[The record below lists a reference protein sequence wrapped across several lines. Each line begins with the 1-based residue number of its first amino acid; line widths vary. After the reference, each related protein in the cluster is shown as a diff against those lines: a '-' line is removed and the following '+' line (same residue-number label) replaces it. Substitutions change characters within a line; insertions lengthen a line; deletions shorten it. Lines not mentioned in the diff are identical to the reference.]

1 MPGLMPVNFTVTGVS
16 NRLITGNG
24 RPLSNWNARS
34 RKSAAMDRFERI
46 GAAARIPCGIFIG
59 GREISTAAEGAMRP
73 VPVQAANKNASA
85 QSATGIFTSPNVR
98 PGPEARLAT

>member
-1 MPGLMPVNFTVTGVS
+1 
-16 NRLITGNG
+16 
-24 RPLSNWNARS
+24 
-34 RKSAAMDRFERI
+34 
-46 GAAARIPCGIFIG
+46 
-59 GREISTAAEGAMRP
+59 MRP